1 MIHTKQYDPVK
12 YKTPTGTTLNCK
24 GWIQE
29 AALRMLLN
37 NLDPEVAER
46 PDDLIVYGGR
56 GKAARNFEALDNIIK
71 ALKILENDESLL
83 IQSGK
88 PVGILKTHKDAP
100 RVLIS
105 NSQLVPKWANW
116 EHFDEL
122 EKKGLMMYGQM
133 TAGSWIYIGSQGIVQ
148 GTYETYAALADKHL
162 ANGEWR
168 MENGELG
175 GTLKGTL
182 NVTAGLGG
190 MGGAQPLAITMNE
203 GVALIAEVEEWR
215 IDKRIE
221 TRYLD
226 EKYIDIDEA
235 IDASLKYKK
244 DGVAK
249 SIGVLCNAVHLLQR
263 LVERN
268 IIPDTLTDQ
277 TSAHDPLIGY
287 VPHTLSNERANV
299 LRKENP
305 DEYIARSYESMY
317 LHVQLMVQLMDKGA
331 ITFDYGNNIRARALE
346 YEASR
351 ESGVRSLESGVPSL
365 ESGVPSLESGVR
377 SLESQKL
384 STPDSRLPTMNYPPG
399 RCFAFPG
406 FVPAYIRPLFCLG
419 KGPFRWAALSGDPE
433 DIRVTDEVI
442 LKLFP
447 NDAGLKRWI
456 NMAQEKIAFQ
466 GLPARICW
474 IGQGD
479 REKAGL
485 AFNELVR
492 TGKVKAPI
500 VIGRDHLDTG
510 SVASPNRETEAM
522 MDGSDAVADWPILNA
537 LVNTAGGA
545 SWVSLHHGGGVGM
558 GYSIHAGMVI
568 VADGT
573 EDAEAR
579 LGRVLRNDP
588 GMGVIR
594 HADAG
599 YEIAKET
606 ADKFDLNIK
615 NKLG

>member
-1 MIHTKQYDPVK
+1 MSTTIKKYDPVK
-12 YKTPTGTTLNCK
+12 YKTPTGGQLNCK

-56 GKAARNFEALDNIIK
+56 GKAARNFEALDNIIA

-105 NSQLVPKWANW
+105 NSQLVPNWANW
-116 EHFDEL
+116 QHFEEL
-122 EKKGLMMYGQM
+122 EKKGLIMYGQM

-148 GTYETYAALADKHL
+148 GTYETYAAAADKHFH
-162 ANGEWR
+162 GS
-168 MENGELG
+168 
-175 GTLKGTL
+175 LKGTL

-221 TRYLD
+221 TKYLD
-226 EKYIDIDEA
+226 EKHTDIDAA
-235 IDASLKYKK
+235 IDAALQYKAS
-244 DGVAK
+244 GTAK

-263 LVERN
+263 LLERN

-287 VPHTLSNERANV
+287 IPHTLTNEQANV
-299 LRKENP
+299 LREQNKEQ
-305 DEYIARSYESMY
+305 YLQLSYQSMY
-317 LHVQLMVQLMDKGA
+317 LHVKLMLELQSKGA

-346 YEASR
+346 YEERNPAS
-351 ESGVRSLESGVPSL
+351 ELVLQSGKRLLESPLRGAGGL
-365 ESGVPSLESGVR
+365 
-377 SLESQKL
+377 
-384 STPDSRLPTMNYPPG
+384 
-399 RCFAFPG
+399 FPG
-406 FVPAYIRPLFCLG
+406 FVPAYIRPLFCEG
-419 KGPFRWAALSGDPE
+419 KGPFRWAALSGDPN
-433 DIRVTDEVI
+433 DIAVTDEVI
-442 LKLFP
+442 MNLFP
-447 NDAGLKRWI
+447 QNKSMIRWMK
-456 NMAQEKIAFQ
+456 MAKEKIAFQ

-474 IGQGD
+474 LGQGE

-510 SVASPNRETEAM
+510 SVASPNRETESM
-522 MDGSDAVADWPILNA
+522 LDGSDAIADWPILNA

-573 EDAEAR
+573 PDAEER
-579 LGRVLRNDP
+579 LKRVLRNDP

-599 YEIAKET
+599 YEMAKEK
-606 ADKFDLNIK
+606 AKEHQLDIGERLKK
-615 NKLG
+615 